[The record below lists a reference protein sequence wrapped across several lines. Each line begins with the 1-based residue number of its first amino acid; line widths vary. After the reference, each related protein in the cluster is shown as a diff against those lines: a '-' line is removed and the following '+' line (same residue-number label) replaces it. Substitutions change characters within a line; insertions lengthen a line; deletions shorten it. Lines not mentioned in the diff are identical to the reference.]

1 MLQFIVRKANLND
14 ITELA
19 AENMKEVVLGWG
31 KGPSIEQVLPVLAK
45 CRQLRKVTL
54 ISGERQQPSSEV
66 VCNFM
71 MGMKHLKYLDLF
83 SDSNPK
89 FKPLCD
95 KINEFV
101 LPRRPNFD
109 LK

>member
-45 CRQLRKVTL
+45 CRQLRKL
-54 ISGERQQPSSEV
+54 SSG
-66 VCNFM
+66 
-71 MGMKHLKYLDLF
+71 K
-83 SDSNPK
+83 
-89 FKPLCD
+89 
-95 KINEFV
+95 
-101 LPRRPNFD
+101 
-109 LK
+109 